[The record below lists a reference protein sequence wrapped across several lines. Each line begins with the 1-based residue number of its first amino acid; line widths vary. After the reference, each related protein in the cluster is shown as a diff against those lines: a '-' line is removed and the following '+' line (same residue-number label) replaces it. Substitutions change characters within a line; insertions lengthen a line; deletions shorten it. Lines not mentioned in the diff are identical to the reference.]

1 MSELA
6 KALKAAREACPTTV
20 YKGGYNQA
28 QRYQYVGHEQVLTSG
43 ARKVLLDNG
52 LVLTQTRVEF
62 LGQLEYETRN
72 GKQLCWRWR
81 GDFELQHVSGEVKGY
96 SFEATTGP
104 NDKAAFVASTALDRT
119 AHMRLLEIAGTN
131 DENPEHDSHDEPKE
145 APKDTRPLAQPQASG
160 SRDTGGRVASAE
172 QRTDQRTTTATSA
185 GPSATSTDE
194 PVTQQQI
201 TQIQGLYAQLGVT
214 QKPGMAELAKRF
226 AGVSSASELTFATAK
241 KLIAGLTHELA
252 TKKGGK

>member
-6 KALKAAREACPTTV
+6 KALKAAREACPPTV

-43 ARKVLLDNG
+43 ARKALLDNG

-81 GDFELQHVSGEVKGY
+81 GDFELQHVSGEAKGY

-145 APKDTRPLAQPQASG
+145 TPKSTAPLAS
-160 SRDTGGRVASAE
+160 
-172 QRTDQRTTTATSA
+172 ATSA
-185 GPSATSTDE
+185 EPRRDNAGMASPRSASQTQPSTSHDTSPHEE

-241 KLIAGLTHELA
+241 KLIAGLTHEAA